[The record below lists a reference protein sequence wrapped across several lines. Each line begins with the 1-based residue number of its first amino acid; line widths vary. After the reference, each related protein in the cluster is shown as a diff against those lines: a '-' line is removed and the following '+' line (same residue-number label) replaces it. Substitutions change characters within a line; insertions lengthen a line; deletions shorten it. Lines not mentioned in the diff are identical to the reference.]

1 MSTYITLIILSGL
14 VICSYMFELL
24 ASKTRL
30 PSVLLLLFLGIGLQ
44 QAFTYFH
51 IQTFNF
57 QAILPALGTIGL
69 ILIVFEG
76 SLELRYESH
85 KNKLI
90 SRSFL
95 SALIILLATTT
106 AIAIII
112 QHFSGYNFYVC
123 FTNAIPLSIISSAI
137 AIPSASGLDKQ
148 KKEFIVYESSFSDIL
163 GIIAFN
169 FAINNR
175 NITFSSFTR
184 LGAEIVLILVISVIS
199 CLLLLYLMG
208 RIGHHIKFFLIISI
222 LILVYALG
230 QKYHLSALII
240 ILAFGL
246 FLNNADKIRIPLFRK
261 VFLYSHLPKDLVQLL
276 QLSAESAFIIR
287 TFFFVIFGF
296 TMSVS
301 DLGQIELLM
310 QGVIILFAV
319 YMIRFIYL
327 KFVARG
333 DVFPEVFISPRGLIS
348 ILLYYNLPAYLQIEE
363 VGKGLL
369 FVIILLSSIIMSIGL
384 LLTRK
389 RASV

>member
-1 MSTYITLIILSGL
+1 MTTYITLIILSAL
-14 VICSYMFELL
+14 VICSYMFDLL

-30 PSVLLLLFLGIGLQ
+30 PSVLLLLLLGIGLQ
-44 QAFTYFH
+44 QAFTYF
-51 IQTFNF
+51 QVPTFNF
-57 QAILPALGTIGL
+57 QSVLPALGTIGL

-76 SLELRYESH
+76 SLELRYESY

-95 SALIILLATTT
+95 SALFILLITTT
-106 AIAIII
+106 VIAVII

-123 FTNAIPLSIISSAI
+123 FANAIPLSIISSAI
-137 AIPSASGLDKQ
+137 AIPSASGLDKK

-169 FAINNR
+169 FTINNR
-175 NITFSSFTR
+175 NVTFSSFTR
-184 LGAEIVLILVISVIS
+184 LGGEIVVILVISVIS

-222 LILVYALG
+222 LILIYAVG

-246 FLNNADKIRIPLFRK
+246 FLNNADKIRTPLFRK
-261 VFLYSHLPKDLVQLL
+261 IFLYSQLPKDLVQLL

-287 TFFFVIFGF
+287 TFFFIIFGF
-296 TMSVS
+296 TMSIS
-301 DLGQIELLM
+301 DLGQIEVLM

-319 YMIRFIYL
+319 YIVRFIYL
-327 KFVARG
+327 KFVAAG

-348 ILLYYNLPAYLQIEE
+348 ILLYYNLPSYLRIEE
-363 VGKGLL
+363 VGNGLL
-369 FVIILLSSIIMSIGL
+369 FVVILLSSIIMSIGL

-389 RASV
+389 RELV